1 MPELIAT
8 LPPLRHVATGGGA
21 RIAYADYDGRDAPN
35 APSAPSTVMLVHGL
49 GAGALQFA
57 RDAEALAA
65 RGHRV
70 LVPDLRGHGAS
81 RSPAVPREAA
91 RFAIPVMA
99 DDLLAVLA
107 DAEAG
112 PVHWVGNSL
121 GGILGLH
128 LLAARP
134 DVFASFAMFGTSPR
148 LDLPILAATGI
159 PLLYRLLGPRL
170 LAGATAWGTTR
181 SPEGRH
187 VVARLLADFDAQVGE
202 AIARNVRRYDLLGA
216 ALAHEGPMLILR
228 GGRDRGVNR
237 ALDPCLP
244 ALQEKPGLTLV
255 RLPEAGH
262 CGNLDE
268 PERFRA
274 ELLAFWQACSRSDA
288 RGRLFR
294 PAEAEHDG
302 GDEDVARRL

>member
-1 MPELIAT
+1 MPLSIAT
-8 LPPLRHVATGGGA
+8 LPPLRQVATRDGA
-21 RIAYADYDGRDAPN
+21 EIAYADYGGPATRGTA
-35 APSAPSTVMLVHGL
+35 MLVHGL

-57 RDAEALAA
+57 RDAEALAVE
-65 RGHRV
+65 GYRV

-81 RSPAVPREAA
+81 RSPSVPREAGH
-91 RFAIPVMA
+91 FAIPVMA

-107 DAEAG
+107 DAGAG

-148 LDLPILAATGI
+148 LDLPVLAATGI
-159 PLLYRLLGPRL
+159 PLLYRLLGQRL
-170 LAGATAWGTTR
+170 LAGTTAWGTTR
-181 SPEGRH
+181 APEGRV
-187 VVARLLADFDAQVGE
+187 VVARLLADFDPMVGE

-216 ALAHEGPMLILR
+216 ALAHEGRMLILR

-237 ALDPCLP
+237 ALDPCLR
-244 ALQEKPGLTLV
+244 ALQQKPRLSLV

-262 CGNLDE
+262 CGNLDG

-274 ELLAFWQACSRSDA
+274 ELLAFWQA
-288 RGRLFR
+288 
-294 PAEAEHDG
+294 
-302 GDEDVARRL
+302 